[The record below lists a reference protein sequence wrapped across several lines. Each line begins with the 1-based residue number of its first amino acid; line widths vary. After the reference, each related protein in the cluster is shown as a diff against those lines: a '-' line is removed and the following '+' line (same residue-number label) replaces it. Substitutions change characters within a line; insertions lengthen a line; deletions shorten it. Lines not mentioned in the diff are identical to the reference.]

1 MTYRK
6 YNINNIE
13 LHLINTTKFKTN
25 QISINFIDQIKE
37 EDIEFR
43 ALLPNILKSRTSEL
57 TKLEIN
63 KKLQELFGSI
73 LYCGV
78 SKIGL
83 ISDIDFSLKSINGKL
98 LDINILEDSFKLL
111 SNIIYNPY
119 IKDEGFD
126 NEIVELEK
134 RLLIEEIENLKNN
147 KVTYSINKLYSY
159 MFKGEIASLNI
170 NGKIENIKKITNK
183 DLYKYYK
190 ENFLNNKIIISVCG
204 NLNYFDIKKLIIKY
218 FKNLNNTSNYQI
230 LDLEE
235 KKIKEFTKI
244 EEKDEITQ
252 AKLNIGYRTH
262 IRRNDDL
269 YYPMYLANA
278 ILGSY
283 MHSKLFTQVREK
295 EGLAYYISSFYDP
308 FKGILVIYAG
318 IEYKNLN
325 KTLEIINKQIDDIKN
340 GNITKNELE
349 ITKKQIINDLLE
361 LEDSQSSILNRTIGI
376 SLLNNKFSLRDRIN
390 NINKVTIDDIRN
402 AFSKIEE
409 DTIFV
414 LRGNEDEI

>member
-1 MTYRK
+1 
-6 YNINNIE
+6 
-13 LHLINTTKFKTN
+13 
-25 QISINFIDQIKE
+25 
-37 EDIEFR
+37 
-43 ALLPNILKSRTSEL
+43 
-57 TKLEIN
+57 
-63 KKLQELFGSI
+63 
-73 LYCGV
+73 
-78 SKIGL
+78 
-83 ISDIDFSLKSINGKL
+83 
-98 LDINILEDSFKLL
+98 
-111 SNIIYNPY
+111 
-119 IKDEGFD
+119 
-126 NEIVELEK
+126 
-134 RLLIEEIENLKNN
+134 
-147 KVTYSINKLYSY
+147 
-159 MFKGEIASLNI
+159 
-170 NGKIENIKKITNK
+170 
-183 DLYKYYK
+183 
-190 ENFLNNKIIISVCG
+190 
-204 NLNYFDIKKLIIKY
+204 
-218 FKNLNNTSNYQI
+218 
-230 LDLEE
+230 
-235 KKIKEFTKI
+235 
-244 EEKDEITQ
+244 
-252 AKLNIGYRTH
+252 
-262 IRRNDDL
+262 
-269 YYPMYLANA
+269 MYLANA